1 MGFGEA
7 ITSCFSKKYG
17 DFQGR
22 ASRSEYWFW
31 ALFVMLLFT
40 AGVIAKS
47 IAKVLA
53 GETVANIVF
62 GIAAVIGL
70 FLLLVPS
77 LAVSVRRLHD
87 TNSSG
92 WWYLI
97 TLIPYVG
104 GLILFVWFCIKGT
117 TGDNRF
123 GPDPLQGD
131 VAEAFS

>member
-7 ITSCFSKKYG
+7 IRTCFGKKYG

-31 ALFVMLLFT
+31 TLFTTLLF
-40 AGVIAKS
+40 GGGYIAMTVAQALMGQ
-47 IAKVLA
+47 IA
-53 GETVANIVF
+53 ANIVY
-62 GIAAVIGL
+62 GVAAVLAL
-70 FLLLVPS
+70 FLLFVPS
-77 LAVSVRRLHD
+77 VAVAIRRLHD

-92 WWYLI
+92 WWFLVFLLPYLGSFI
-97 TLIPYVG
+97 MV
-104 GLILFVWFCIKGT
+104 VWFCFKGT
-117 TGDNRF
+117 AGDNRY